1 MKKFLATVGI
11 MLAILLVGLTILFV
25 WQGENIKSV
34 VDGISKN
41 TEEIE
46 KQREEN
52 QTSLVEDVN
61 VYMQIPVR
69 EFTEEEKKQIQDG
82 ETTVTDIYQKI
93 FEEKASEEEN
103 NKETPDKDTII
114 SRYMAE
120 LYKLQNEYTARAE
133 ALITEGANYY
143 KKLKKQSK
151 DAGARASTITH
162 FTPIVRALESESDS
176 KVESVIKNL
185 ESELKKIGAD
195 TSIIA
200 TIRQTYEN
208 EKKYKLSYYANK
220 YLK

>member
-1 MKKFLATVGI
+1 LRKLLTTLGI
-11 MLAILLVGLTILFV
+11 LLAILLVVVTILFV
-25 WQGENIKSV
+25 WQGENIKSIL
-34 VDGISKN
+34 DGISKD

-52 QTSLVEDVN
+52 QASLVEDVN
-61 VYMQIPVR
+61 VYMQVPVR

-82 ETTVTDIYQKI
+82 EITVTDVYQKI
-93 FEEKASEEEN
+93 FEEKATEEEN
-103 NKETPDKDTII
+103 NAETPDKDAIT

-120 LYKLQNEYTARAE
+120 LYKLQNEYTAKAE
-133 ALITEGANYY
+133 SLIKQGANYY
-143 KKLKKQSK
+143 ESIKKHPQ
-151 DAGARASTITH
+151 DAGARAATITH
-162 FTPIVRALESESDS
+162 FTPKVRAMESESDS
-176 KVESVIKNL
+176 RVESVIKNL